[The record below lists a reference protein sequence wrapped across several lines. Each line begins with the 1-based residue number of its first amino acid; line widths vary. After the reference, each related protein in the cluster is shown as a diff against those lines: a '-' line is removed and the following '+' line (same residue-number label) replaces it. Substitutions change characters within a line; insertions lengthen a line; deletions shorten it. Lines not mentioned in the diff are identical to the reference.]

1 MLQELSISNLA
12 LIDKARIQF
21 GQGLNILTGETG
33 AGKTVVV
40 GAVNLLLG
48 GRADASLI
56 RSGSAKAE
64 VQGMFSIPAG
74 LKDADEKLSDILED
88 DDQLIIRRVV
98 SADGKNKCYV
108 NDHMV
113 TVTTL
118 SEIGRRLVDLHG
130 QHEHQS
136 LFKISSHVDFLDKY
150 GGKKLLDL
158 RLEFREKSTTLQ
170 RLKEELARLR
180 GAEREMLG
188 KKDLLQFQVNEI
200 ERAALVPGEDD
211 ELMRE
216 RDILRNAEKLYSA
229 VAKAANALSEG
240 DEAVS
245 GTEMVARAVEEL
257 RTVASIDPQLDGLAE
272 RLNGILIELEDCSAS
287 IRDYGLTLDFPPGRL
302 QEIEDRLALI
312 SLLKRK
318 YGSTIEEVLEFM
330 DKASEELLLC
340 DTSGER
346 MEKLELDI
354 AETEKELAKVVL
366 QQSEARSRAGKKFAK
381 EVMTELAD
389 LNMPNAQFDVSFIRE
404 QDSNGLLV
412 EDKRTKLYPNGID
425 KIEFMVSANKGEPAK
440 PLTKIA
446 SGGEI
451 SRVML
456 ALKIILADVD
466 EVPTLIFDE
475 IDVGIGGTT
484 AMAVGQ
490 KMSILG
496 KRHQVFSVT
505 HLPQIASF
513 ADKHFSVVKLEVG
526 ERTNTEIVELLSN
539 DRVSEMAR
547 LLSGNIHSDVSLK
560 HAEEL
565 ITEAQRSKHG
575 LVDGRA
581 N

>member
-1 MLQELSISNLA
+1 MLQELSINNLA

-56 RSGSAKAE
+56 RSGSVKAE
-64 VQGMFSIPAG
+64 VQGMFAIPPG
-74 LKDADEKLSDILED
+74 LKVSDEKLGDFLED
-88 DDQLIIRRVV
+88 DEQLIIRRVI
-98 SADGKNKCYV
+98 STDGKNKCYV

-113 TVTTL
+113 TVATL

-136 LFKISSHVDFLDKY
+136 LFKISAHVDFLDKY
-150 GGKKLLDL
+150 GGKKLLEL
-158 RLEFREKSTTLQ
+158 RGELREKSGTLRRMKDELG
-170 RLKEELARLR
+170 RLH

-188 KKDLLQFQVNEI
+188 KKDLLQFQVSEI
-200 ERAALVPGEDD
+200 ERAALTQGEDD

-216 RDILRNAEKLYSA
+216 REILRNAEKLYCA
-229 VAKAANALSEG
+229 VAKAANALSES
-240 DEAVS
+240 DEIAP
-245 GTEMVARAVEEL
+245 GTELVARALDEL
-257 RTVASIDPQLDGLAE
+257 RMVASIDPELDGLIE
-272 RLNGILIELEDCSAS
+272 RLNGILLELEDCSQN
-287 IRDYGLTLDFPPGRL
+287 IRNYGLTLDFPPDRL
-302 QEIEDRLALI
+302 QEIEDRLALL

-318 YGSTIEEVLEFM
+318 YGATIEDILAYM
-330 DKASEELLLC
+330 DTASKELLLC

-346 MEKLELDI
+346 MEKLEVDI
-354 AETEKELAKVVL
+354 VETEKELATIAV
-366 QQSEARSRAGKKFAK
+366 QQSESRASAGKKFAK
-381 EVMTELAD
+381 EVMRELAD
-389 LNMPNAQFDVSFIRE
+389 LNMPNAKFEVLFSRE
-404 QDSNGLLV
+404 HDDNGLLV

-425 KIEFMVSANKGEPAK
+425 RIEFMISANKGEPAK
-440 PLTKIA
+440 PLTKIV

-456 ALKIILADVD
+456 ALKIILADAD

-496 KRHQVFSVT
+496 LRHQVFSVT

-513 ADKHFSVVKLEVG
+513 ADKHFSVVKFEVE
-526 ERTNTEIVELLSN
+526 ERTNTEIVELLSG

-547 LLSGNIHSDVSLK
+547 LLSGNISSDVSLK

-565 ITEAQRSKHG
+565 ITEAQRNKHG
-575 LVDGRA
+575 LVDGRV

>member
-1 MLQELSISNLA
+1 MLQELSINNLA

-56 RSGSAKAE
+56 RSGSTKAE
-64 VQGMFSIPAG
+64 VQGLFTIPSA
-74 LKDADEKLSDILED
+74 LKSSDEKLGDILED
-88 DDQLIIRRVV
+88 DDQLIIRRVI
-98 SADGKNKCYV
+98 STDGKNKCYI

-113 TVTTL
+113 TVATL

-136 LFKISSHVDFLDKY
+136 LFKTSSHVDFLDKY
-150 GGKKLLDL
+150 GGKTLLEL
-158 RLEFREKSTTLQ
+158 RTAFREKSETL
-170 RLKEELARLR
+170 RGLKDELAQLR

-188 KKDLLQFQVNEI
+188 KKDLLQFQVGEI

-229 VAKAANALSEG
+229 VAKAANALSES
-240 DEAVS
+240 DEAAP
-245 GTEMVARAVEEL
+245 GTELVARAVDEL
-257 RTVASIDPQLDGLAE
+257 RTVGNIDPELDGLIE
-272 RLNGILIELEDCSAS
+272 RLNGILIELEDCSQS
-287 IRDYGLTLDFPPGRL
+287 IRDYGSTLDFPPNRL

-318 YGSTIEEVLEFM
+318 YGATVEEILAYM
-330 DKASEELLLC
+330 DSASKELLLC

-346 MEKLELDI
+346 MEKLEVAI
-354 AETEKELAKVVL
+354 KEAEKELAGIAAH
-366 QQSEARSRAGKKFAK
+366 QSETRVGAAKVFAK
-381 EVMTELAD
+381 EVMRELAD
-389 LNMPNAQFDVSFIRE
+389 LNMPNARFEVSFSRE
-404 QDSNGLLV
+404 QDNDGLLV

-425 KIEFMVSANKGEPAK
+425 KIEFMVSANKGEPPK

-456 ALKIILADVD
+456 ALKIILADAD

-475 IDVGIGGTT
+475 IDTGIGGTT

-496 KRHQVFSVT
+496 ERHQVFSVT
-505 HLPQIASF
+505 HLPQIAGF

-526 ERTNTEIVELLSN
+526 ERTNTEIVELLS
-539 DRVSEMAR
+539 DTRVSEMAR
-547 LLSGNIHSDVSLK
+547 LLSGNSSDVSLK
-560 HAEEL
+560 HAEEM
-565 ITEAQRSKHG
+565 ISQAQRDKHG

>member
-1 MLQELSISNLA
+1 MLQELSINNLA

-64 VQGMFSIPAG
+64 VQGMFVIPHG
-74 LKDADEKLSDILED
+74 LKASDEKLSDILED
-88 DDQLIIRRVV
+88 DDQLIIRRVI
-98 SADGKNKCYV
+98 STDGKNKCYI

-113 TVTTL
+113 TVATL

-136 LFKISSHVDFLDKY
+136 LFKTSSHVDFLDKY
-150 GGKKLLDL
+150 GGKKLLEL
-158 RLEFREKSTTLQ
+158 RSAFREKSEALR
-170 RLKEELARLR
+170 RLKDELGQLR

-188 KKDLLQFQVNEI
+188 KKDLLQFQVGEI
-200 ERAALVPGEDD
+200 ERAALAPGEDD

-216 RDILRNAEKLYSA
+216 RDILRNAEKLYCS
-229 VAKAANALSEG
+229 VAKAANALSES
-240 DEAVS
+240 DETAP
-245 GTEMVARAVEEL
+245 GTELVARAVDEL
-257 RTVASIDPQLDGLAE
+257 RVVASIDPELDGLIE
-272 RLNGILIELEDCSAS
+272 RLNGILIELEDCSQS
-287 IRDYGLTLDFPPGRL
+287 IRDYGSTLDFPPGRL
-302 QEIEDRLALI
+302 QEIEDRLAVL

-318 YGSTIEEVLEFM
+318 YGATIEDILAYM
-330 DKASEELLLC
+330 DTASEELLLC

-346 MEKLELDI
+346 MEKLEVAI
-354 AETEKELAKVVL
+354 KETEKELAGIAV
-366 QQSEARSRAGKKFAK
+366 QQSEARASTGKNFVK
-381 EVMTELAD
+381 EVMRELAD
-389 LNMPNAQFDVSFIRE
+389 LNMPNARFEVLFSRE
-404 QDSNGLLV
+404 QDSDGLLV
-412 EDKRTKLYPNGID
+412 EDKRTKLYANGID

-456 ALKIILADVD
+456 ALKIILADAD

-496 KRHQVFSVT
+496 LRHQVFSVT

-526 ERTNTEIVELLSN
+526 ERTNTEIVELLSG

-547 LLSGNIHSDVSLK
+547 LLSGNVSSDVSLK

-565 ITEAQRSKHG
+565 ITEAQKNKHG
-575 LVDGRA
+575 LIDGRV

>member
-1 MLQELSISNLA
+1 MLQELSINNLA

-56 RSGSAKAE
+56 RSGSTKAE
-64 VQGMFSIPAG
+64 VQGLFTIPSA
-74 LKDADEKLSDILED
+74 LKSSDEKLGDILED
-88 DDQLIIRRVV
+88 DDQLIIRRVI
-98 SADGKNKCYV
+98 STDGKNKCYI

-113 TVTTL
+113 TVATL

-136 LFKISSHVDFLDKY
+136 LFKTSSHVDFLDKY
-150 GGKKLLDL
+150 GGKTLSEL
-158 RLEFREKSTTLQ
+158 RTAFREKSETL
-170 RLKEELARLR
+170 RGLKDELAQLR

-188 KKDLLQFQVNEI
+188 KKDLLQFQVGEI

-229 VAKAANALSEG
+229 VAKAANALSES
-240 DEAVS
+240 DEAAP
-245 GTEMVARAVEEL
+245 GTELVARAVDEL
-257 RTVASIDPQLDGLAE
+257 RTVGNIDPELDGLIE
-272 RLNGILIELEDCSAS
+272 RLNGILIELEDCSQS
-287 IRDYGLTLDFPPGRL
+287 IRDYGSTLDFPPNRL

-318 YGSTIEEVLEFM
+318 YGATVEEILAYM
-330 DKASEELLLC
+330 DSASKELLLC

-346 MEKLELDI
+346 MEKLEVAI
-354 AETEKELAKVVL
+354 KEAEKELAGIAAH
-366 QQSEARSRAGKKFAK
+366 QSETRVGAAKVFAK
-381 EVMTELAD
+381 EVMRELAD
-389 LNMPNAQFDVSFIRE
+389 LNMPNARFEVSFSRE
-404 QDSNGLLV
+404 QDNDGLLV

-425 KIEFMVSANKGEPAK
+425 KIEFMVSANKGEPPK

-456 ALKIILADVD
+456 ALKIILADAD

-475 IDVGIGGTT
+475 IDTGIGGTT

-496 KRHQVFSVT
+496 ERHQVFSVT
-505 HLPQIASF
+505 HLPQIAGF

-526 ERTNTEIVELLSN
+526 ERTNTEIVELLS
-539 DRVSEMAR
+539 DTRVSEMAR
-547 LLSGNIHSDVSLK
+547 LLSGNSSDVSLK
-560 HAEEL
+560 HAEEM
-565 ITEAQRSKHG
+565 ISQAQRDKHG